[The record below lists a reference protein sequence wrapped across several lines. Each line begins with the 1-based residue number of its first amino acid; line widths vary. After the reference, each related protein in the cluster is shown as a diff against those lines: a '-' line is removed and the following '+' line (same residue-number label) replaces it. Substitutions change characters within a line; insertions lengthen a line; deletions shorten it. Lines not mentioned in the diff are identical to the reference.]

1 MTAPFVL
8 ESLPETAW
16 QRRLRFVV
24 EAIDAVNGE
33 LIRDGIEVRVAGL
46 AGKPIVSFGGR
57 FVWLAEPGAVPTEVS
72 IDPMAL
78 PYLPANVAAPAPPG
92 PPPAKQYDV
101 VRLELAPTPA
111 YPFDTGT
118 TGLRGTLIRVAAE
131 LPAVPLPFDVIWL
144 QWQDDNQ
151 PPPAWI
157 NAPIHSRTDAAGDF
171 AVIVRFGPNQIART
185 DSQGQMRV
193 RVAATHAGVTKFS
206 PERQIRPGY
215 VADVPSFAWDQFTN
229 V

>member
-8 ESLPETAW
+8 KAPPETAW

-46 AGKPIVSFGGR
+46 AGKPVVNFGGR

-72 IDPMAL
+72 VDPKAL
-78 PYLPANVAAPAPPG
+78 PYLPASVAAPAPPG

-101 VRLELAPTPA
+101 VRVELAPTPA
-111 YPFDTGT
+111 YPFETGT
-118 TGLRGTLIRVAAE
+118 TGVRGTLVRAAAALPMVA
-131 LPAVPLPFDVIWL
+131 LPFDRIWL

-151 PPPAWI
+151 PPPAW
-157 NAPIHSRTDAAGDF
+157 NDAPVPSLTDAAGDF
-171 AVIVRFGPNQIART
+171 AVIVRLGPNQVART
-185 DSQGQMRV
+185 DAQGRMRV
-193 RVAATHAGVTKFS
+193 RVAATHGGVTMFS
-206 PERQIRPGY
+206 PEHQIRPGY